1 MQVKGIVI
9 EGDKVGKKL
18 GFPTANIKMEK
29 AVEPGIYAGFTT
41 FDGERRLSALY
52 IGKMRPV
59 ILETHIIDFSGDLY
73 GKMITVEIMEK
84 VREEI
89 GGLNIS
95 EGGLSEKTLRNAIK
109 DDIEKIKIMKKYSK
123 KSILQ

>member
-1 MQVKGIVI
+1 MIIKGIVI
-9 EGDKVGKKL
+9 EGGKVGKRL

-29 AVEPGIYAGFTT
+29 AIEQGIYAGFTT
-41 FDGERRLSALY
+41 LDGVRRLSALY
-52 IGKMRPV
+52 IGKMRPA
-59 ILETHIIDFSGDLY
+59 ILETHVIDFSGDLY

-95 EGGLSEKTLRNAIK
+95 EGGLSEETLRNAIR

-123 KSILQ
+123 SNALQ